1 MPFSEISDLN
11 QSFPFLIIIW
21 NPVVSLLTVLVLPV
35 GRWQGAQI
43 NLLMVM
49 C

>member
-1 MPFSEISDLN
+1 MPFSEIGDLN
-11 QSFPFLIIIW
+11 RPFPFLIIIW
-21 NPVVSLLTVLVLPV
+21 NPVVSLLMVLVLPV

-43 NLLMVM
+43 NLLMVI